1 MDGPWFH
8 PTKKKQMDGW
18 GLHGEQ
24 VEYMLIL
31 SVKRSGLGSLGV
43 GKEDRSWVEAR
54 DG

>member
-1 MDGPWFH
+1 MVSPNQKN
-8 PTKKKQMDGW
+8 TQMDGW